1 MAGRHRATLE
11 LITPEA
17 SPAEAAAIVAALER
31 FAADTAPRTGR
42 PEGAV
47 DPWLRAA
54 ILEGVGRGES
64 PDAYE
69 PWINT

>member
-1 MAGRHRATLE
+1 
-11 LITPEA
+11 
-17 SPAEAAAIVAALER
+17 
-31 FAADTAPRTGR
+31 
-42 PEGAV
+42 V